1 MILYDYFRSS
11 AAYRVRIALNLKK
24 IAYTQIPVDLVQGAQ
39 RNRDYLLKN
48 PQGLVPLLEDDG
60 QLIHQSIAICEYL
73 DEKVT
78 EPSIIP
84 VDINE
89 RAMMRSI
96 VGMIASDIHP
106 INNLRVLNYL
116 SDEMR
121 VTGEQRKAWYRHW
134 MLVGLES
141 LEELLSASN
150 KTGDFCIGDQP
161 TLADICLIPQ
171 LYNAQRFKIETN
183 QLKVIKG
190 IESNCQK
197 IGAFSRAHPDENI

>member
-11 AAYRVRIALNLKK
+11 AAYRVRIALNLKNV
-24 IAYTQIPVDLVQGAQ
+24 AYTQIPVNLVNGEQ
-39 RNRDYLLKN
+39 RDSDYLHKN
-48 PQGLVPLLEDDG
+48 PQGLVPLLEDEG

-73 DEKVT
+73 DEKIP

-84 VDINE
+84 ADIHE

-116 SDEMR
+116 SDEVG
-121 VTGEQRKAWYRHW
+121 VTAEQRKEWYRHW
-134 MLVGLES
+134 VVVGLES
-141 LEELLSASN
+141 LEAFLNAS
-150 KTGDFCIGDQP
+150 KRTGNFCIGDQP

-171 LYNAQRFKIETN
+171 LYNAHRFNIETDH
-183 QLKVIKG
+183 LKLIKA
-190 IESNCQK
+190 IESNCQQ
-197 IGAFSRAHPDENI
+197 IAAFTRAHPDANC

>member
-73 DEKVT
+73 DEKVA

-84 VDINE
+84 TDINE

-116 SDEMR
+116 SDE
-121 VTGEQRKAWYRHW
+121 VGITGEQRKAWYRHW

-141 LEELLSASN
+141 LEEFLSASN

-171 LYNAQRFKIETN
+171 LYNAQRFKIETDH
-183 QLKVIKG
+183 LKVMKR

-197 IGAFSRAHPDENI
+197 IDAFSRAHPDENI

>member
-24 IAYTQIPVDLVQGAQ
+24 IAYTQIPVNLVNGEQ
-39 RNRDYLLKN
+39 RGSDYLQKN
-48 PQGLVPLLEDDG
+48 PQGLVPLLEDEG

-73 DEKVT
+73 DEKIS
-78 EPSIIP
+78 EPPIIP
-84 VDINE
+84 TDIYE

-116 SDEMR
+116 TDEVG
-121 VTGEQRKAWYRHW
+121 VTGDQRKEWYRHW
-134 MLVGLES
+134 VIVGLES
-141 LEELLSASN
+141 LEAFLNASQR
-150 KTGDFCIGDQP
+150 TGDFCIGDQP

-171 LYNAQRFKIETN
+171 LYNAHRFNIETDH
-183 QLKVIKG
+183 LKFIKA
-190 IESNCQK
+190 IESNCQQ
-197 IGAFSRAHPDENI
+197 IAAFTRAHPDANC